1 MSTDWKPPIGAQ
13 NARVA
18 FMRFGL
24 GPKPGGAARIGA
36 ASTSALNACLRELNI
51 TSAVPIRDPKL
62 PNYATACANE
72 LILGGAFD
80 KRLDE
85 MQARFAK
92 QLEPEVGFV
101 ERLVLF
107 WSNHFS
113 LFHGKEQIIRV
124 TAGQMERDVIR
135 KHVLGKFP
143 DMLVAVM
150 RHPAMLYYLDNTRSI
165 GPNSAWTQPGKDI
178 NENLA
183 REILELHTV
192 GVDAGYTRQD
202 IRELSRIL
210 TGWTKRPARDPQLGR
225 PGQYLFNPSMHEP
238 GTFTVMGKSYSQ
250 PGEAKGIAVL
260 RDLAL
265 HRKTAEHIARKLV
278 LHFVSEAGPD
288 DPIVTSMV
296 TRLAGVFTA
305 TGGDLRALARALIQM
320 PEAWSM
326 PMNRLRQPYL
336 WTVSVLRA
344 LGLDKVSF
352 EAVADIT
359 RKLDGYLMVMNNH
372 PWGRVQ
378 PDGYSDK
385 TFVWETP
392 NAIRIRKQI
401 AYLLVTDCIKAA
413 WTGPKPAVLANS
425 LLPNAVSPEAISA
438 VSRVS
443 QDKAALAMLFM
454 TPEFLRR

>member
-1 MSTDWKPPIGAQ
+1 MSNDWKPPTAAM

-24 GPKPGGAARIGA
+24 GPKPGGAARIGNTT
-36 ASTSALNACLRELNI
+36 TSALNACLRELNI
-51 TSAVPIRDPKL
+51 TSAVTLTDPRL

-72 LILGGAFD
+72 IILGGAFD
-80 KRLDE
+80 KRLE
-85 MQARFAK
+85 EVEARVAK
-92 QLEPEVGFV
+92 HLEPEVGFV

-135 KHVLGKFP
+135 RHVLGKFP

-165 GPNSAWTQPGKDI
+165 GPNSAWTQADKDI

-192 GVDAGYTRQD
+192 GVEAGYTRQD

-250 PGEAKGIAVL
+250 PGEAKGIAAL

-265 HRKTAEHIARKLV
+265 HPKTAEHLARKLV
-278 LHFVSEAGPD
+278 LHFVSEAGLD
-288 DPIVTSMV
+288 DPAVNRMV
-296 TRLAGVFTA
+296 TRLANVFTA
-305 TGGDLRALARALIQM
+305 TGGDLRAMARALIQM

-344 LGLDKVSF
+344 LGLDKAVF
-352 EAVADIT
+352 ESAADMA
-359 RKLDGYLMVMNNH
+359 RLDSYFMAMNNH

-385 TFVWETP
+385 NFVWETP

-401 AYLLVTDCIKAA
+401 AYLLVTDFIKGD
-413 WTGPKPAVLANS
+413 WTGPDAAVLAGN
-425 LLPNAVSPEAISA
+425 LLPNAMSPEAISA

-443 QDKAALAMLFM
+443 QDKAALAMLFL